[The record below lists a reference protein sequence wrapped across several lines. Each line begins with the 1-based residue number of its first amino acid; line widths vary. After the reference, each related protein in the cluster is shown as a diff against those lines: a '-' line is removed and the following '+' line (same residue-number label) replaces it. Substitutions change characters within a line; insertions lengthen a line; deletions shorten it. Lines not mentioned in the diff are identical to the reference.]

1 MLTDSNA
8 LHPENK
14 LSLISVRFCGKII
27 LTSEEQLWK
36 AQPPMLT
43 TCSPIAILVA
53 FEQEAKALFDMNT
66 VFELTSADIGANTI
80 GVWGGVENMTIE
92 ISAVVNIFEL

>member
-1 MLTDSNA
+1 MFFKLLQKANALFLIIVTLFGILTDSNA

-14 LSLISVRFCGKII
+14 LSLISVRFCGKMI
-27 LTSEEQLWK
+27 LTSEEQFWK

-53 FEQEAKALFDMNT
+53 FEQEAK
-66 VFELTSADIGANTI
+66 
-80 GVWGGVENMTIE
+80 
-92 ISAVVNIFEL
+92 